1 MKRDCS
7 TKGTLKSA
15 LEKGAVPLQILFLNK
30 NDCLYLYQ
38 YCCFLATEG
47 PGGATLEMRY
57 AAPNCNG
64 VADAG
69 SALFLLSYTL

>member
-1 MKRDCS
+1 MKRDCF

-38 YCCFLATEG
+38 YCCSLATMALAG
-47 PGGATLEMRY
+47 SALEMRH
-57 AAPNCNG
+57 AAPNCSG